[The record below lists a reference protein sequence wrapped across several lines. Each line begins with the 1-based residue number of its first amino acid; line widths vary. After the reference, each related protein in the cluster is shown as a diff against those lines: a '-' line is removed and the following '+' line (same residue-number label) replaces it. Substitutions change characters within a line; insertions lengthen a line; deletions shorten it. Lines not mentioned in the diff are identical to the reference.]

1 MSKAEL
7 IETEKVF
14 MEKETRKLHEKFLKE
29 KRELH
34 ARFVAER
41 QAGYSMVAEAGLEA

>member
-1 MSKAEL
+1 
-7 IETEKVF
+7 
-14 MEKETRKLHEKFLKE
+14 MENETRKLHEKFLKE

>member
-1 MSKAEL
+1 
-7 IETEKVF
+7 
-14 MEKETRKLHEKFLKE
+14 MEKETKKLHEKFLKE

-41 QAGYSMVAEAGLEA
+41 QAGYSMAVGLFFD